1 MVPPT
6 RTFAVVSRLALTGGM
21 LSAAAC
27 GLPAQTTQ
35 PQEYADVPVAVTTLK
50 DVRIDEASG
59 IVASRRHP
67 GHYYLHNDSGDE
79 PRVFLIDRQGETRAT
94 IRLKGVRA
102 VDCED
107 IAVAPGRDDGTF
119 DVCLADIGDNNAR
132 HANVRIYRFPEV
144 ALPERAGETLV
155 VEPLV
160 YRLRYAEGP
169 VNAEAFAVHPQT
181 GDGYIFTKSYDGRG
195 SAVYKL
201 PAPWDAA
208 RETVL
213 RKVGE
218 LNLPPALV
226 PMRVVTGADIRSDGQ
241 RLAIRCYGTG
251 WEWRMAPDAAH
262 TDFDQLFSAS
272 PVQLTM
278 PPERQGEALCYSA
291 DGAALLTG
299 GEGRLPTLWEL
310 RTALPTGAGR

>member
-1 MVPPT
+1 MLPT
-6 RTFAVVSRLALTGGM
+6 RTFSVVTRLALTGGM
-21 LSAAAC
+21 LAAAAC

-35 PQEYADVPVAVTTLK
+35 PQEYADVPVPVTSLK

-67 GHYYLHNDSGDE
+67 GCYYVHNDSGDE
-79 PRVFLIDRQGETRAT
+79 PRVFLIDRQGETRAM
-94 IRLKGVRA
+94 IRLKGARA

-107 IAVAPGRDDGTF
+107 IAIAPGRDEGTF

-144 ALPERAGETLV
+144 DLPGRAGETLT

-181 GDGYIFTKSYDGRG
+181 GDGYIFTKCLDGRG

-208 RETVL
+208 QETVL
-213 RKVGE
+213 RKVGA

-226 PMRVVTGADIRSDGQ
+226 LMRVVTGADIRPDGQ

-251 WEWRMAPDAAH
+251 WEWRMPLDAPH
-262 TDFDQLFSAS
+262 TEFERLFSAS
-272 PVQLTM
+272 PVQLAM

-291 DGAALLTG
+291 DGAALLTV

-310 RTALPTGAGR
+310 RTASPAGAAR